1 MVAQSCK
8 VVIACRARKD
18 QKAKLTRLVRN
29 GNREVVTLAIGD
41 GANDVEMIRTAHI
54 GVGVIGKEGT
64 QAVNNA
70 DYAIGQF
77 RFLTRLLLVYGHRN
91 YRGITLAALLI
102 FYKNILFTLV
112 QYLYT
117 FLCGLSGTRNQ
128 SYIAIFWYNTALTA
142 FGPLLLAIFDR
153 DISDA
158 NLFRFPELH
167 REGIDHRLF
176 SVKRF
181 LSYLV
186 KAIWESLA
194 IFYVMI
200 FAFEKTDFASGTIDV
215 WLFGMVSVTI
225 NIFLANLSSSIE
237 QSILFWLSVVAFWGT
252 FLFWMVL
259 VAGTSFSVSLSPS
272 YFHSFEQVFCS
283 PTVFFIMVLA
293 VTLAILP
300 TMVVKALSREMEPTL
315 GQFIQDVQVRSADAA
330 VVKNNLVEMEKNRS
344 LDLELKTLR
353 GIPEEA
359 SMPELMEISEEVLA
373 SRPNR
378 PATSSFTPAAFGL
391 TRTGN
396 TQRSIRSMAGL
407 RALEICSQ
415 LHGPSYDSQSVNDE
429 AQNYLIGQINSH
441 KWRTVKPDLMGSL
454 KTQLLEA
461 TPKLIQHVSKSLK
474 ETPFLHKGRKKEE
487 LSVVTEEDEDAENLD
502 TVVAI
507 NEEDETEVLLD
518 EKNEDSFLC

>member
-1 MVAQSCK
+1 M
-8 VVIACRARKD
+8 
-18 QKAKLTRLVRN
+18 
-29 GNREVVTLAIGD
+29 
-41 GANDVEMIRTAHI
+41 
-54 GVGVIGKEGT
+54 
-64 QAVNNA
+64 
-70 DYAIGQF
+70 
-77 RFLTRLLLVYGHRN
+77 
-91 YRGITLAALLI
+91 
-102 FYKNILFTLV
+102 
-112 QYLYT
+112 
-117 FLCGLSGTRNQ
+117 
-128 SYIAIFWYNTALTA
+128 
-142 FGPLLLAIFDR
+142 
-153 DISDA
+153 
-158 NLFRFPELH
+158 
-167 REGIDHRLF
+167 
-176 SVKRF
+176 
-181 LSYLV
+181 
-186 KAIWESLA
+186 
-194 IFYVMI
+194 
-200 FAFEKTDFASGTIDV
+200 
-215 WLFGMVSVTI
+215 
-225 NIFLANLSSSIE
+225 
-237 QSILFWLSVVAFWGT
+237 
-252 FLFWMVL
+252 
-259 VAGTSFSVSLSPS
+259 
-272 YFHSFEQVFCS
+272 
-283 PTVFFIMVLA
+283 
-293 VTLAILP
+293 
-300 TMVVKALSREMEPTL
+300 
-315 GQFIQDVQVRSADAA
+315 RSADAA